1 MKNFRDYLIESDKTY
16 SYRIKILGDISEDFM
31 RGLKEKLVQFDPVK
45 ISAPKKTPI
54 LKSHT
59 DFPGM
64 ENERVTIIDV
74 EFRYPAIHPQITSM
88 AQMLGLDPNRLV
100 MHTIGYDDSL
110 GEELEAIQDQ
120 NQNLL
125 TDTEFPADNEEQK
138 KLSKDYA
145 ADPYD
150 HEVLQNSYRSR
161 FEVAGGKTEPAET
174 TNSLPMGKDSPI
186 GGRNK
191 LPSVESNAR

>member
-16 SYRIKILGDISEDFM
+16 SYRIKILGDVPEAFVK
-31 RGLKEKLVQFDPVK
+31 GLKEKLVQFDPVK

-54 LKSHT
+54 LKSHS
-59 DFPGM
+59 DFPGA

-88 AQMLGLDPNRLV
+88 AQMLGLDPNRLA
-100 MHTIGYDDSL
+100 MHTIGYDDSMDV
-110 GEELEAIQDQ
+110 ELEAIQDQ

-125 TDTEFPADNEEQK
+125 ADPEFPADTPEQK
-138 KLSKDYA
+138 KLSKDYGA
-145 ADPYD
+145 EPYD
-150 HEVLQNSYRSR
+150 HDVLQNSYRSR
-161 FEVAGGKTEPAET
+161 FEVAGGKTQPAET
-174 TNSLPMGKDSPI
+174 TNNLPMGKTSPI

-191 LPSVESNAR
+191 LPPVESNAR